1 MSIHVHAPDGGSI
14 PGALCEQDGD
24 LTTFRRD
31 VTCPD
36 CDDILDADYTI
47 GDWPKL
53 THGFAEQLR
62 AQQELWTSERSP
74 RRTPGLRRGH
84 RPDTGRRRTCA

>member
-1 MSIHVHAPDGGSI
+1 MSIYVHAPDGGSI

-24 LTTFRRD
+24 LTTFRQD

-53 THGFAEQLR
+53 THGFSEQLR
-62 AQQELWTSERSP
+62 AQQQLWTRARSP
-74 RRTPGLRRGH
+74 RRTPGVHRGH
-84 RPDTGRRRTCA
+84 KRQTGKRLSSA